1 MTLLYYTRKGGV
13 VHTEILLPPMSL
25 PVKAWAAERDKLAAE
40 RDKLAAERHRLNQE
54 YASLKELDSFSQ
66 VRQTAACPAFLKS
79 A

>member
-13 VHTEILLPPMSL
+13 VHTEILLPLMPL
-25 PVKAWAAERDKLAAE
+25 PVKAWAAERDKLE
-40 RDKLAAERHRLNQE
+40 AERHRLNQE